1 MIVTAGRSAEEL
13 VTLLVAENS
22 TQQALAESAL
32 REAVAP
38 AGITANAIL
47 AGVTDT
53 PRYSPFRAMRNWLR
67 SRASASRTNGR
78 RMMS

>member
-1 MIVTAGRSAEEL
+1 L

-53 PRYSPFRAMRNWLR
+53 PALRLIPAMRNWLR
-67 SRASASRTNGR
+67 SRASAIRTNV
-78 RMMS
+78 

>member
-22 TQQALAESAL
+22 TQQALDESAL

-53 PRYSPFRAMRNWLR
+53 PALLPIPGHAELVKIARQRNPHER
-67 SRASASRTNGR
+67 S
-78 RMMS
+78 